1 MLAALT
7 LLLSLQLA
15 GEILVRVTG
24 LPLPGPVIGMALL
37 FAGLSLRAALLARPR
52 VPEAL
57 EGAADGLLR
66 HLSLLFVPA
75 GVGVISLLGVV
86 ERDLVPI
93 VAALLVSTIV
103 TIAVT
108 ALAMRALDRLAGH
121 RGEDADGSAGDGPG
135 PESGR

>member
-7 LLLSLQLA
+7 LLLSLQLV
-15 GEILVRVTG
+15 GEVLVRVTG

-37 FAGLSLRAALLARPR
+37 FAGLALRAALLGRPT
-52 VPEAL
+52 VPEPL

-75 GVGVISLLGVV
+75 GVGVVSLIGIV

-93 VAALLVSTIV
+93 VAALLVSTVV

-108 ALAMRALDRLAGH
+108 ALAMRALDRLAG
-121 RGEDADGSAGDGPG
+121 RTGTSGDEDPAP
-135 PESGR
+135 